1 MAKSLIIAATSLA
14 SASALVGPAAAAPR
28 PSMPIVSG
36 EPHLASSSSGASIL
50 ALSSRRQFMAS
61 IVAGAATLTA
71 LPTPG
76 HASYALYAASLDT
89 INERKASGDWQ
100 KSIGSD
106 TSALQ
111 EIQAGI
117 AKKRPSYN
125 QKAQKAPQYCAGQTA
140 AVSPMMENRCQN
152 IGVSKADQ
160 SNAMTDSCAFSR
172 PAAMLHLISRLDQFR
187 TPCQRPFGFAYRAEL
202 SHASCSGLSASL
214 HRWQH
219 ECWLLHFT
227 DRRGKGPR
235 RAAPGADS
243 RGGRQRAPAPA
254 GQSPVI
260 ACS

>member
-14 SASALVGPAAAAPR
+14 SASALVGPAGAPPR

-36 EPHLASSSSGASIL
+36 EPHLASSSSGASIV
-50 ALSSRRQFMAS
+50 AQSGRRQFMAS
-61 IVAGAATLTA
+61 IVAGAAALTA

-89 INERKASGDWQ
+89 ITERKASGDWQ
-100 KSIGSD
+100 KSIGTD

-160 SNAMTDSCAFSR
+160 SNAMADSCASAR
-172 PAAMLHLISRLDQFR
+172 PAAMLLLYI
-187 TPCQRPFGFAYRAEL
+187 TP
-202 SHASCSGLSASL
+202 
-214 HRWQH
+214 
-219 ECWLLHFT
+219 
-227 DRRGKGPR
+227 
-235 RAAPGADS
+235 
-243 RGGRQRAPAPA
+243 
-254 GQSPVI
+254 
-260 ACS
+260 